1 MEWVGFGIGVWFS
14 TWSMCLP
21 SQWTQVD
28 VLYVTLDME
37 RNVR

>member
-14 TWSMCLP
+14 YMEHVLP
-21 SQWTQVD
+21 SHWAQVD